1 MRLIA
6 FLFLVPALMAQR
18 ESAAAHPRQVT
29 VPFVGCAAQGQLED
43 FKAPA
48 GPPHLVT
55 ISAENAQKLAY
66 YRAAIDLG
74 VLAPRGW
81 HCEGSSG
88 SSGDAI
94 WLSPEPI
101 NRHAP
106 GWNGFAGPAIEIYHI
121 SSGASGMY
129 EVAELLARVFREYK
143 DRAAP
148 VLAMVERPVPSGPYP
163 EDALTHR
170 SKSVVEFRTP
180 PMAEGLGTHSTWL
193 RKSDLPVFG
202 AVIMLDKRRSSEELP
217 DMLLLAVRLPPVLQ
231 QLAPVILRDAE
242 RKAVIPAR

>member
-1 MRLIA
+1 MRLLV
-6 FLFLVPALMAQR
+6 FLFLVPALLAQR
-18 ESAAAHPRQVT
+18 ESTPAHPRQVT
-29 VPFVGCAAQGQLED
+29 VPFVGCVAQGQLED

-48 GPPHLVT
+48 GTPHLVA
-55 ISAENAQKLAY
+55 ISADHAQKLAY

-88 SSGDAI
+88 SGGDAL

-101 NRHAP
+101 NRHVP
-106 GWNGFAGPAIEIYHI
+106 GWNGFAGPAIEIYRI

-163 EDALTHR
+163 EDTLTYR
-170 SKSVVEFRTP
+170 SKSVVEFRTAP
-180 PMAEGLGTHSTWL
+180 QAEGLGTHSTWL
-193 RKSDLPVFG
+193 RKSDLAVFG
-202 AVIMLDKRRSSEELP
+202 AVIMLDKPGSSEELP
-217 DMLLLAVRLPPVLQ
+217 DMLLLAVRLPPALQ
-231 QLAPVILRDAE
+231 KLTPVIVRDAE
-242 RKAVIPAR
+242 REVVRSK